1 MKTTGT
7 ARHDAVRQLGSV
19 GSPAVVNSRLL
30 RLSATVEGCIW
41 KSVLKNI
48 PAKAS
53 YPVGSLS

>member
-1 MKTTGT
+1 MTTTGT

-30 RLSATVEGCIW
+30 QLSATVEGCIW

-48 PAKAS
+48 PVKA
-53 YPVGSLS
+53 

>member
-1 MKTTGT
+1 MTTTGT

-48 PAKAS
+48 PEKA
-53 YPVGSLS
+53 